1 MSLPQEMTLPLKKRQ
16 RSTCDEPESRLVK
29 RRMFVANVEADIR
42 LIHLNHWKKIHFEN
56 IGLHQEQLN
65 NYRNK
70 RENIPAALKKELK
83 KSLKE
88 WRKYYRCV
96 EREKEKDECVY
107 LLCCL
112 RKTSIYNQQDV
123 IYNILKMISKAP
135 IKY

>member
-1 MSLPQEMTLPLKKRQ
+1 MSSPQLMTLPPKKRQ
-16 RSTCDEPESRLVK
+16 RSACDEPESRLVK
-29 RRMFVANVEADIR
+29 RRMFVANIEAAIR
-42 LIHLNHWKKIHFEN
+42 LVHLNHCKKIHFEN
-56 IGLHQEQLN
+56 IGLQQEQLN
-65 NYRNK
+65 MYR

-112 RKTSIYNQQDV
+112 RKKPIYKQQDV
-123 IYNILKMISKAP
+123 VYNILEMISKAP